1 MIRPDEIFKIG
12 YVARVHGL
20 VGEVDFVFTDDVF
33 DRAETDCLFL
43 MLDGLPVPFF
53 IDSYRFKNGSTAIMK
68 FDEIDTV
75 ERAQTLCGADV
86 YFPLAD
92 VPERDEAPLTWNY
105 LTGFLVEDV
114 ATGVIGTVDYVDD
127 RNANLLLSVRRE
139 DGGEVLL
146 PFHEDFLAAID
157 EKARRITLKLPEGLL
172 NLNN

>member
-20 VGEVDFVFTDDVF
+20 AGEVDFVFTDDVF

-127 RNANLLLSVRRE
+127 RNANL
-139 DGGEVLL
+139 
-146 PFHEDFLAAID
+146 HEDFLAAID